1 MAISE
6 LRISQHEIIVIMK
19 FFDRTEEIGVLRQAR
34 DRAEKAAQFV
44 VVTGRR
50 RIGKTQLV
58 LQAFG
63 EENLL
68 YFFVAR
74 KAETELCKGY
84 ARELEEKLR
93 LPLLGNPESFAKI
106 FEYVMEVACQ
116 RPVTLFIDE
125 FQDFM
130 KVNPSV
136 YSDMQ
141 RIWDLYH
148 TRAKITLVVAGSIN
162 TLMNR
167 LFRDSKEPLYGRQ
180 TRFLN
185 LKPFTPSVLKDIM
198 ECYNPRYSNDDL
210 LALYAFTG
218 GVPKY
223 IDSLVTAGALSTEDM
238 IEEIVSE
245 GSIFTEEG
253 KAMLVEEFGKDYAIY
268 FSILTAI
275 ASGYTIRNEI
285 EPQVGKEIGGY
296 LTRLEDTYGI
306 ISKHQPMFEKTANKN
321 VHYQIHDNF
330 LRFWFRFFYKYSY
343 MVQLGAFER
352 LQDLVKRDYTTFSGL
367 ALERYFVA
375 KLTEKGGY
383 THIANWWDRK
393 GENEIDIIAE
403 NELDKN
409 VEFFEVKRQESNIDL
424 SILRSKADAMMRATH
439 RFGDYEKRFE
449 GLTLADM

>member
-1 MAISE
+1 M
-6 LRISQHEIIVIMK
+6 Q
-19 FFDRTEEIGVLRQAR
+19 QAR
-34 DRAEKAAQFV
+34 ERAARGAQFV

-63 EENLL
+63 ERNLL

-84 ARELEEKLR
+84 ARELEEKLGM
-93 LPLLGNPESFAKI
+93 PLLGVPSSFTEV
-106 FEYVMEVACQ
+106 FEYVMQLACE
-116 RPVTLFIDE
+116 REITLFIDE

-130 KVNPSV
+130 KVNPTV

-167 LFRDSKEPLYGRQ
+167 IFRDSKEPLYNRQ

-185 LKPFTPSVLKDIM
+185 LKPFAPSVLKEIM
-198 ECYNPRYSNDDL
+198 ECYKPGYSNHDL
-210 LALYAFTG
+210 LALYTFTG

-223 IDSLVTAGALSTEDM
+223 IDSLVTSDALSEEAM
-238 IEEIVSE
+238 VEEIVSE
-245 GSIFTEEG
+245 GSIFVEEG
-253 KAMLVEEFGKDYAIY
+253 KAMLIEEFGKDYAVY

-275 ASGYTIRNEI
+275 ASGYTVRNEI
-285 EPQVGKEIGGY
+285 ETQIGKEVSGY

-306 ISKHQPMFEKTANKN
+306 ISKHQPMFEKTTNKN
-321 VHYQIHDNF
+321 VHYQLYDNF

-343 MVQLGAFER
+343 MVQLGAFDR
-352 LQDLVKRDYTTFSGL
+352 LRDLVRRDYTTFSGL
-367 ALERYFVA
+367 SLERYFVA
-375 KLTEKGGY
+375 KLAESGEY
-383 THIANWWDRK
+383 THIANWWDRR

-403 NELDKN
+403 NELEKS
-409 VEFFEVKRQESNIDL
+409 VLFIEVKRQRRNVDIP
-424 SILRSKADAMMRATH
+424 ILRSKADAMMRTTH
-439 RFGDYEKRFE
+439 RFADYDKHFA
-449 GLTLADM
+449 GLTIDDM

>member
-1 MAISE
+1 
-6 LRISQHEIIVIMK
+6 MK
-19 FFDRTEEIGVLRQAR
+19 FFDRAEEIKVLRQAR
-34 DRAEKAAQFV
+34 ERAEKSAQFV

-63 EENLL
+63 EESLL

-74 KAETELCKGY
+74 KAEPELCKGY
-84 ARELEEKLR
+84 AREIEDKLR
-93 LPLLGNPESFAKI
+93 IPLLGNPESFAAI
-106 FEYVMEVACQ
+106 FQYVMELACQ
-116 RPVTLFIDE
+116 RPITLFIDE

-141 RIWDLYH
+141 KIWDLYH
-148 TRAKITLVVAGSIN
+148 TRTKMTLIVVGSIN

-167 LFRDSKEPLYGRQ
+167 IFRDSKEPLYNRQ

-185 LKPFTPSVLKDIM
+185 LKPFTPSVMKEIM
-198 ECYNPRYSNDDL
+198 ECYSPGYKNDDL
-210 LALYAFTG
+210 LALYTFTG

-223 IDSLVTAGALSTEDM
+223 IDSLVTAEALTGQTM

-245 GSIFTEEG
+245 SSIFTEEG
-253 KAMLVEEFGKDYAIY
+253 KVMLIEEFGKDYTVY

-275 ASGYTIRNEI
+275 ASGYTLRNEI
-285 EPQVGKEIGGY
+285 ETQVGKEIGGY
-296 LTRLEDTYGI
+296 LTRLENTYGI
-306 ISKHQPMFEKTANKN
+306 ISKHQPMFEKTSNKN
-321 VHYQIHDNF
+321 VHYQIQDNF

-343 MVQLGAFER
+343 MVQLGAFGR
-352 LQDLVKRDYTTFSGL
+352 LQELVKRDYTTFSGL

-375 KLTEKGGY
+375 KLAEKGEY

-403 NELDKN
+403 NELDKY
-409 VEFFEVKRQESNIDL
+409 VAFIEVKRQKRNIDL
-424 SILRSKADAMMRATH
+424 SILRSKADAMMRTTH
-439 RFGDYEKRFE
+439 RFGDYEKQFK
-449 GLTLADM
+449 GLTLEDM

>member
-1 MAISE
+1 MD
-6 LRISQHEIIVIMK
+6 
-19 FFDRTEEIGVLRQAR
+19 FFDRTEEIRVLRQAR
-34 DRAEKAAQFV
+34 ERARKAAQFV

-58 LQAFG
+58 LKAFG
-63 EENLL
+63 EENML

-74 KAETELCKGY
+74 KAETELCQGF

-93 LPLLGNPESFAKI
+93 VPLLGKPETFAEV
-106 FEYVMEVACQ
+106 FEYVMQLACQ

-130 KVNPSV
+130 KINPSV

-148 TRAKITLVVAGSIN
+148 TRAEITLVVAGSIN

-167 LFRDSKEPLYGRQ
+167 IFRDSKEPLYNRQ

-185 LKPFTPSVLKDIM
+185 LKPFTPSVLKEIM
-198 ECYNPRYSNDDL
+198 DRYHPGYSNNDL
-210 LALYAFTG
+210 LALYTFTG

-223 IDSLVTAGALSTEDM
+223 IDSLVSADALSEQSM
-238 IEEIVSE
+238 IEEIVSP

-253 KAMLVEEFGKDYAIY
+253 KAMLIEEFGKDYAVY

-275 ASGYTIRNEI
+275 ASGHTVRNEI
-285 EPQVGKEIGGY
+285 ETQVGKEIGGY

-306 ISKHQPMFEKTANKN
+306 ISKLQPMFEKTSNKN

-352 LQDLVKRDYTTFSGL
+352 LRDLVRRDYPTFSGL

-375 KLTEKGGY
+375 KLAERGTY

-403 NELDKN
+403 NELDKH
-409 VEFFEVKRQESNIDL
+409 VEFIEVKRQRRNVDL
-424 SILRSKADAMMRATH
+424 AILRSKADAMMQSTH
-439 RFGDYEKRFE
+439 RFGDYEKAFV
-449 GLTLADM
+449 GLTIENM

>member
-1 MAISE
+1 
-6 LRISQHEIIVIMK
+6 MK
-19 FFDRTEEIGVLRQAR
+19 FFDRAEEIKVLRQAR
-34 DRAEKAAQFV
+34 ERAEKSAQFV

-74 KAETELCKGY
+74 KAEPELCKGY
-84 ARELEEKLR
+84 AREIEDKLR
-93 LPLLGNPESFAKI
+93 LPILGNPESFSAI
-106 FEYVMEVACQ
+106 FQYIMELACQ
-116 RPVTLFIDE
+116 RPITLFIDE

-148 TRAKITLVVAGSIN
+148 TRAKMTLIVAGSIN

-167 LFRDSKEPLYGRQ
+167 IFRDSKEPLYNRQ

-185 LKPFTPSVLKDIM
+185 LKPFTPSVMKEIM
-198 ECYNPRYSNDDL
+198 ECYSPGYKKDDL
-210 LALYAFTG
+210 LALYTFTG

-223 IDSLVTAGALSTEDM
+223 IDSLVTAEALTEQTM
-238 IEEIVSE
+238 IEEIVGES
-245 GSIFTEEG
+245 SIFTEEG
-253 KAMLVEEFGKDYAIY
+253 KAMLIEEFGKDYTVY

-275 ASGYTIRNEI
+275 ASGYTLRNEI
-285 EPQVGKEIGGY
+285 ETQVGKEIGGY

-306 ISKHQPMFEKTANKN
+306 ISKHQPMFEKTSNKN
-321 VHYQIHDNF
+321 VHYQIQDNF
-330 LRFWFRFFYKYSY
+330 LRFWFRFFYKYSF
-343 MVQLGAFER
+343 MVQLGAFNR
-352 LQDLVKRDYTTFSGL
+352 LRELVKRDYTTFSGL

-375 KLTEKGGY
+375 KLAEKGEY

-403 NELDKN
+403 NELDKY
-409 VEFFEVKRQESNIDL
+409 VEFIEVKRQKRNIDL
-424 SILRSKADAMMRATH
+424 SILRSKADAMMRTTH
-439 RFGDYEKRFE
+439 RFGDYEKQFK
-449 GLTLADM
+449 GLTIEDM

>member
-1 MAISE
+1 
-6 LRISQHEIIVIMK
+6 MK
-19 FFDRTEEIGVLRQAR
+19 FFDRVEEIKVLRQAR
-34 DRAEKAAQFV
+34 DRAEKSAQFV

-58 LQAFG
+58 LQTFG

-74 KAETELCKGY
+74 KAEPELCKGY
-84 ARELEEKLR
+84 AREIEDKLR
-93 LPLLGNPESFAKI
+93 IPLLGNPESFAAI
-106 FEYVMEVACQ
+106 FQYVMELSCQ
-116 RPVTLFIDE
+116 RPITLFIDE

-141 RIWDLYH
+141 KIWDLYH
-148 TRAKITLVVAGSIN
+148 TRSKMTLIVAGSIN

-167 LFRDSKEPLYGRQ
+167 IFRDSKEPLYNRQ

-185 LKPFTPSVLKDIM
+185 LKPFTPSVMKEIM
-198 ECYNPRYSNDDL
+198 EYYSPEYTNDDL
-210 LALYAFTG
+210 LALYTFTG

-223 IDSLVTAGALSTEDM
+223 IDSLVTSDTLTEQKM
-238 IEEIVSE
+238 IKEIVSE
-245 GSIFTEEG
+245 SSIFTEEG
-253 KAMLVEEFGKDYAIY
+253 KAMLIEEFGKDYTVY

-275 ASGYTIRNEI
+275 ASGYTVRNEI
-285 EPQVGKEIGGY
+285 ETQVGKEIGGY

-306 ISKHQPMFEKTANKN
+306 ISKHQPMFEKTSNKN
-321 VHYQIHDNF
+321 VHYQIQDNF

-343 MVQLGAFER
+343 MVQLGAFDR

-375 KLTEKGGY
+375 KLAETREY

-403 NELDKN
+403 NELDKY
-409 VEFFEVKRQESNIDL
+409 VAFIEVKRQKRNIDL
-424 SILRSKADAMMRATH
+424 SILRSKADAMMRTTH
-439 RFGDYEKRFE
+439 HFGDYERQFK
-449 GLTLADM
+449 GLTIEDM